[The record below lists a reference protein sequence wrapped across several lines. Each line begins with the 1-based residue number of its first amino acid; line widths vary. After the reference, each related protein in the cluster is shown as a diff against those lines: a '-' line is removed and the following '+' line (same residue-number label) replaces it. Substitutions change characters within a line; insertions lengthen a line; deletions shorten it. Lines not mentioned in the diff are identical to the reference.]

1 MMMKK
6 MYSNQGRK
14 PMMAGGDTMRQKKSY
29 GGSTRKKYESG
40 GSTNMEEAK
49 TTTATPTTSAASGMT
64 QRERDSLTR
73 EMIRLENLQ
82 DENAASAE
90 QIERLNVIYGK
101 LGMSATPGRVNVDR

>member
-6 MYSNQGRK
+6 MYSNEGRK

-29 GGSTRKKYESG
+29 GGSTRKKYVSG
-40 GSTNMEEAK
+40 GSTNMEKAK

-101 LGMSATPGRVNVDR
+101 LGMSATPGRANVDR